1 MSIADPEPLLIG
13 RHTLEEVYGESPK
26 ERAKP
31 PHHLLETQIFPNL
44 HKNEIFQ
51 VEPEQLSFIMQ
62 HKPKSKKLRVIN
74 TSASRQ
80 NFHVIEP
87 INHKVWSISYKKPD
101 GGLVPGG
108 NIEINV
114 KFILPQNSEANSI
127 YQDSIRLHCSG
138 GNLLIPLYAY
148 PTIDTSNFPSKINFG
163 SVPLGQE
170 TIRTITLTAPDNESF
185 DYSCTMHPPSDTF
198 HVHPSC
204 GTIQGNSDIS
214 VSYRPTEFITSSTNL
229 QIIFSTFDRKMLKC
243 KINGN
248 CLPGLLTLKKKKE
261 FALKRKEA
269 KAVSIP
275 GSKETSDLLA
285 SMVREK
291 SNKARQQNKKKQ
303 QTDVRP
309 TQYIPKVVP
318 GAQHHVNKILNST
331 DKDAK
336 KKDSHDKIYLDRSKV
351 FREKLRQ
358 SFEAEKINKL
368 RWQIRLGDEIPTF
381 DELESVRQARVM
393 NDARIGDRTE
403 REANS
408 LPQYTPNFDPYRNS
422 PWRARHV
429 ALGQFQQA
437 ARTILIRIRA
447 EDRLSKLRKLM
458 KLVNHDGLSI
468 EDAETSL
475 LAAMGRQ
482 IQRKVHGPSEMTP
495 FVHDSSS
502 SATGFNRYE
511 NGKMNGDSVSEEPIP
526 TKINDGESNDPSYF
540 KTLQGNFVEIEGF
553 HPANPYAYENRVIG
567 KYDLAEEGVN
577 LNNYNQ
583 QDVLNHINEI
593 KNRSLEKMS
602 YNEIMGLIK
611 PKTRLTESAHH
622 IELPVETP
630 PESPV
635 QNELSLLSHL
645 GEEEDSFDDSKL
657 ISKES
662 QRVPGTAP
670 RQSTSRQSKMGLGK
684 RASTAK
690 TTSIPH
696 QD

>member
-1 MSIADPEPLLIG
+1 MSTVDPEPLVIG
-13 RHTLEEVYGESPK
+13 RQTLEEVYGESPK

-44 HKNEIFQ
+44 HKNETFQ

-62 HKPKSKKLRVIN
+62 HKSKSKKLRVIN

-114 KFILPQNSEANSI
+114 KFICPHNTENNSI

-214 VSYRPTEFITSSTNL
+214 VFYRPTEFITSSTNM

-291 SNKARQQNKKKQ
+291 SNKARLNNKKKQ
-303 QTDVRP
+303 NDGPPKQN
-309 TQYIPKVVP
+309 IPKVIP
-318 GAQHHVNKILNST
+318 GAQHHVNKILNSA

-351 FREKLRQ
+351 FRDKLRQ

-381 DELESVRQARVM
+381 DELESVRQGRNM
-393 NDARIGDRTE
+393 EYSRIGERTE

-458 KLVNHDGLSI
+458 KLVNQDGLSI
-468 EDAETSL
+468 EQAEASL

-482 IQRKVHGPSEMTP
+482 IQRKVNGPSEMTP

-502 SATGFNRYE
+502 SATQFNRHE
-511 NGKMNGDSVSEEPIP
+511 SGKMNGDSVSEEPIP
-526 TKINDGESNDPSYF
+526 TKMHNGESNDPSYF

-553 HPANPYAYENRVIG
+553 HPSNPYAFENKVVG
-567 KYDLAEEGVN
+567 KYDLAEEGVR

-583 QDVLNHINEI
+583 QDVLDHINQI
-593 KNRSLEKMS
+593 KNLSMEKMS
-602 YNEIMGLIK
+602 YNEIMGIIK
-611 PKTRLTESAHH
+611 PKTRLTNSAHH

-630 PESPV
+630 PDTPEP
-635 QNELSLLSHL
+635 
-645 GEEEDSFDDSKL
+645 EEAPEETEDSFDDSKVMANP
-657 ISKES
+657 KRES
-662 QRVPGTAP
+662 SMLDRVPGA
-670 RQSTSRQSKMGLGK
+670 RQSNMRQSRMSLQK
-684 RASTAK
+684 RTSTAK
-690 TTSIPH
+690 NIH
-696 QD
+696 HD